1 MKLTERQL
9 TEIVQEEI
17 YIYLIQEAWEYDQWG
32 GFKNRE
38 EWARH
43 GLANA
48 EKCTREEQWKAE
60 QLEKE
65 DFPPHRDEFHTQQE
79 PAPVSSMLKNTPNDL
94 ANIVNTWEKFI
105 DNTSRENIPQAIQTL
120 KADGRLAGKYQG
132 QTILPILKTLYD
144 KLRKLSLIHI

>member
-38 EWARH
+38 EWATH
-43 GLANA
+43 VLTNP
-48 EKCTREEQWKAE
+48 EKYTREEVWDAE

-65 DFPPHRDEFHTQQE
+65 DFPEELLCVVDELLFETIDL
-79 PAPVSSMLKNTPNDL
+79 SS
-94 ANIVNTWEKFI
+94 
-105 DNTSRENIPQAIQTL
+105 TSATTFRAL
-120 KADGRLAGKYQG
+120 L
-132 QTILPILKTLYD
+132 LLLFSSF
-144 KLRKLSLIHI
+144 LSSPFFSFLV